1 MKRIIFFITLLL
13 GLGNMVLAQNARELV
28 KWKVTLSQTAEQ
40 QYQLAATAAM
50 TGKWYLYAQDPGGDG
65 SLLPPSVRV
74 LNSDVKVVSPLTE
87 VGKPKTKYIEELEY
101 SVNYFSNNLTLNQ
114 TISVPEQA
122 PVHVVISYM
131 TCDEETQVCLAPVE
145 DTLTLVYNTASNA
158 YEAKGFDAAL
168 YKPTSDNEGD
178 ANAVTTTE
186 QEAAQDRSL
195 DVDTALETKSLLD
208 LFIAGLIAG
217 FIAFIMPCV
226 YAMLPITV
234 SFFTKRSKDR
244 ATGIKNAFIYSLSI
258 IAVFVAIGG
267 LISLLFGPKTM
278 YELSTSIGFNL
289 FVFVIFVVF
298 GLSLLGAF
306 EITLPSSW
314 NNKLDSKA
322 NTNSVGGI
330 FFMALV
336 LVVVSFS
343 CTSAFISSLIVY
355 IISSGNSLG
364 GVIGFLGFGVALALP
379 FSIFALFPSL
389 LNNVA
394 KSGGWLNAVKVTM
407 GFIEL
412 AMALKFLSNVDLQYH
427 WGILDFDVYLS
438 LWIAIF
444 GALTLY
450 LFGFIRFSHDGDL
463 PQNLFGKPYLSVTR
477 TLFALTSLA
486 FTMYLIPGLWGAPL
500 TAVSGF
506 LPERKTLEFNIHDKL
521 TEIHTNTNTTT
532 NLGDHAPKKYTNIL
546 HSEFPGINTYFD
558 YEEALAAS
566 KALKKPLLV
575 DFTGHSCVNCRK
587 MERTVLSKPQIL
599 KRLKEEFL
607 LVSLYCD
614 DKTPLAPEDVV
625 VTAEGKTLKTIGDK
639 NLDIQLNKYQ
649 AVAQPYYV
657 FVDGDA
663 NNLII
668 AGGYDP
674 DIERFNRILDEALL
688 RFKQQNP

>member
-1 MKRIIFFITLLL
+1 MRHIIFLLTLLF
-13 GLGNMVLAQNARELV
+13 GLNNVLQAQDARELV
-28 KWKVTLSQTAEQ
+28 KWNITLKPTTDDA
-40 QYQLAATAAM
+40 YRLDATASM

-65 SLLPPSVRV
+65 SLLPPTVTV
-74 LNSDVKVVSPLTE
+74 LNKNIKIINPLTE
-87 VGKPKTKYIEELEY
+87 TAKPKTKYIEELEY
-101 SVNYFSNNLTLNQ
+101 SINYFSTSLTLTQ
-114 TISVPEQA
+114 TIAVPNNEA
-122 PVHVVISYM
+122 VHVVVSYM

-145 DTLTLVYNTASNA
+145 DTVSLIYNSATSA
-158 YEAKGFDAAL
+158 YEAQPFNAAL
-168 YKPTSDNEGD
+168 LNDEQVGADTPIESSVNANE
-178 ANAVTTTE
+178 
-186 QEAAQDRSL
+186 DRSL
-195 DVDTALETKSLLD
+195 DVDTALESKSLLD

-267 LISLLFGPKTM
+267 LISLMFGPKTM

-322 NTNSVGGI
+322 NTNSIGGI

-463 PQNLFGKPYLSVTR
+463 PQNMFGKPYLSVTR
-477 TLFALTSLA
+477 TLFALSSLA

-521 TEIHTNTNTTT
+521 TEIHTNTNNTIA
-532 NLGDHAPKKYTNIL
+532 LGDHAPKKYTNFL
-546 HSEFPGINTYFD
+546 HSEFPGIQTYFD

-566 KALKKPLLV
+566 KALNKPLLV

-587 MERTVLSKPQIL
+587 MERAVLSKPQIL

-607 LVSLYCD
+607 VVSLYCD
-614 DKTPLAPEDVV
+614 DKTPLDPADVV
-625 VTAEGKTLKTIGDK
+625 TTADGKVLKTIGDK
-639 NLDIQLNKYQ
+639 NLDIQLTKYQ

-688 RFKQQNP
+688 RFKNNNP